1 MDNLLPIQKAKQYD
15 NWIQRKFWQRT
26 LRTFRYQQGIHSFF
40 SFFLQAISINCL
52 RISVESIVSK
62 FSNGKVEDLTAS
74 KLCETSKLEVTEAED
89 KHPTES
95 GDGKTTN
102 EKPEV

>member
-26 LRTFRYQQGIHSFF
+26 PRTFRYQSGYTHFVV
-40 SFFLQAISINCL
+40 FLQAISINCL
-52 RISVESIVSK
+52 CISVESIVSK

>member
-1 MDNLLPIQKAKQYD
+1 MITEFRGNFGKGLLERFD
-15 NWIQRKFWQRT
+15 T
-26 LRTFRYQQGIHSFF
+26 SQGYTSFF
-40 SFFLQAISINCL
+40 SFIVQAISMKCL
-52 RISVESIVSK
+52 CISVESIVSK